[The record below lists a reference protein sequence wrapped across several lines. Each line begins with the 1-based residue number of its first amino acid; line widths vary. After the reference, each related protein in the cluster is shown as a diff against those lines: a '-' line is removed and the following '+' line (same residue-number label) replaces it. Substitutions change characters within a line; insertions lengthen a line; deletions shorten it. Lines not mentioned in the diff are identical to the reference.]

1 MGLTISVLN
10 YGKTTTFKGEKK
22 MGKKEFLFDNVGVSK
37 KVYKEILEHCLNME
51 YDTSGFEYDIC
62 DTFYKVNDVLN
73 FMIRHEMIKATDL
86 LNVDKEKVVE
96 FIESLSFNETQSVYE
111 FVNVDNV
118 FYLLKV

>member
-1 MGLTISVLN
+1 
-10 YGKTTTFKGEKK
+10 